1 MKITF
6 KQGLFVSVLVIAAV
20 AVGSWLGLG
29 IYRETRDLREA
40 LASVRAEVQAAKQ
53 ETLDEVRDIRR
64 EVKAIQAEARK
75 RGDDRVRQVVSASDS
90 DFLDELNAYSTRMV
104 ERVRAVE

>member
-20 AVGSWLGLG
+20 AAGSWLGLG

-75 RGDDRVRQVVSASDS
+75 RGDDRGRQVVSASDS

-104 ERVRAVE
+104 ERVRTVE